1 MKLFQIGMF
10 TILVTETTEKVL
22 EILNVVI
29 LITGLALQQAEKVQ
43 DIMKGKE
50 NVCYRILIL
59 SEEGLNSPNITLN
72 GSSSVAGESK
82 MSFPIALLR
91 VNTYSYLHL

>member
-22 EILNVVI
+22 EIQNVVI

-43 DIMKGKE
+43 DIMKGKQ
-50 NVCYRILIL
+50 
-59 SEEGLNSPNITLN
+59 
-72 GSSSVAGESK
+72 
-82 MSFPIALLR
+82 
-91 VNTYSYLHL
+91 